1 MDYAQLCHQARS
13 EFYGLISAMNSN
25 ETPAVIRH
33 AQQLRSHLNQMARE
47 GSEEDAQA
55 VECFAEAV
63 AEYRRT
69 GGTSPLPNFPD

>member
-33 AQQLRSHLNQMARE
+33 AQQLRFHLNQMARE
-47 GSEEDAQA
+47 GSEEHARAVESFAQA
-55 VECFAEAV
+55 VAA
-63 AEYRRT
+63 YRKS